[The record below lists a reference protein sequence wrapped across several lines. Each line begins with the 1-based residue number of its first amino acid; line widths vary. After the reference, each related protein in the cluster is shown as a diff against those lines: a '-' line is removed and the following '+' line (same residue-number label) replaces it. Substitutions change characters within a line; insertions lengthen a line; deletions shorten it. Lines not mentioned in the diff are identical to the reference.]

1 MNRTAATLLSV
12 ALATVV
18 VVGGGV
24 AVADLVSADDA
35 DDISPIEVRKDDAGS
50 DVELVDDDED
60 EGDRDDTRGDRDDT
74 RSDNTPD
81 GVDTFSDDTSAHA
94 AAPVPAPSQGPAL
107 APPPAYPDDDGF
119 TGDDGAY
126 SDG

>member
-1 MNRTAATLLSV
+1 MNPITAKLLAV

-35 DDISPIEVRKDDAGS
+35 DDISPIELRKDDAAS

-74 RSDNTPD
+74 RSDNTR
-81 GVDTFSDDTSAHA
+81 GGGDTRSDYTA
-94 AAPVPAPSQGPAL
+94 VPGA
-107 APPPAYPDDDGF
+107 APPPAPAAAPAP
-119 TGDDGAY
+119 AY
-126 SDG
+126 SDDGGRSGG